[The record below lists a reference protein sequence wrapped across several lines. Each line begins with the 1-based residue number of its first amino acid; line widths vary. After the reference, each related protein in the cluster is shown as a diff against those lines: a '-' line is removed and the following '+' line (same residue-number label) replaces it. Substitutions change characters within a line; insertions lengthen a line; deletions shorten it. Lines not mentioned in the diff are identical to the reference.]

1 MNLSHQMTFVLK
13 KKFYFVLHHSDGL
26 EELVGKSR
34 AKLDGL
40 RTTNQKYAKD
50 YVRSTNS
57 F

>member
-1 MNLSHQMTFVLK
+1 MNLSHQMNFVLK
-13 KKFYFVLHHSDGL
+13 KMFYFVLHLSDGL
-26 EELVGKSR
+26 EELLEEIR

-40 RTTNQKYAKD
+40 RTTNHKYAKG